1 MGLNKNFAEVRLRY
15 VTSLLLGFVGVLLM
29 ITTFSKDF
37 IPMDIFTQDGVRAAY
52 NYGLEQLGG
61 GAVGSS
67 LTRFLMNAIG
77 VSGVY
82 IVILSIFLLV
92 MLLSTKMT
100 ITKLMSIVKG
110 QAVKTGESIGET
122 LIEVNRNVKETL
134 IDESAKTRMK
144 KRSLLNLTEQENFD
158 DLEQKDVTI
167 EDKASEK
174 DEEIKIIDFNMSSK
188 KDKPSFL
195 NKKTEEPTIQFCRR
209 EYEAISKYR
218 RSKTCCST
226 QTC

>member
-195 NKKTEEPTIQFCRR
+195 NKKNRGTNYSILQKR
-209 EYEAISKYR
+209 I
-218 RSKTCCST
+218 
-226 QTC
+226 